1 MHYEFSVKAY
11 DAYASLP
18 VGLKRTIHKQINYLV
33 KDIRHPC
40 LHAKKYDESLGLWQA
55 RVNKSWRFYFLILDK
70 KYYIVS
76 IRKHPK

>member
-1 MHYEFSVKAY
+1 MHFEFSVKAY
-11 DAYASLP
+11 SEFESLSAA
-18 VGLKRTIHKQINYLV
+18 LKRTTDKQISYLV
-33 KDIRHPC
+33 RDIRHPS

-55 RVNKSWRFYFLILDK
+55 RVNKSWRFYFLILDR